1 MSDFFYYK
9 ANEEILAYST
19 KYLARFNTD
28 PRHSYGPAGTS
39 SPRDLIAEAWR
50 FPVIGTYG
58 GGAPAVT
65 SPADFTNYND
75 VTFIYRGA
83 DEQSP
88 ATVSVIGTF
97 ATLYN
102 PIPLRRALFDDESTR
117 YFSVSVAIPQ
127 GQVHRYRF
135 IVDGAYPVNDP
146 INPQEE
152 ALDNGETWSRFFT
165 DSFTSPLVI
174 EPWELDLL
182 YRLTQEILPFQT
194 ADDTNFL
201 NRFYDYRDR
210 ADRDSLYANVY
221 RMDDSVGEVN
231 FIDNILAREERQ
243 HLGDYKTCLR
253 IIDRVLRQRNPYVEP
268 AQMTRDIYFDLY
280 NNMASNVV
288 AGWDYSAYSSPQYFL
303 FLLRRHVITGAFS
316 HPKYG
321 GNAGAA
327 GWAYLSERYNTPSP
341 VPGGKPTTLFDW
353 GRALEPPLGYNK
365 DYLG

>member
-1 MSDFFYYK
+1 MAEYYFYKSDQDVLNYC
-9 ANEEILAYST
+9 T

-28 PRHSYGPAGTS
+28 PRHTYGAPGTS
-39 SPRDLIAEAWR
+39 APRDRIAEAWR

-58 GGAPAVT
+58 GGAPAVQ
-65 SPADFTNYND
+65 SEADFSDYNE
-75 VTFIYRGA
+75 VTFIYNGA
-83 DEQSP
+83 DGQSP

-97 ATLYN
+97 ATLHD
-102 PIPLRRALFDDESTR
+102 PIPLRRATFDGEPVR
-117 YFSVSVAIPQ
+117 YFSVTYAIPQ

-146 INPQEE
+146 INPQEDV
-152 ALDNGETWSRFFT
+152 LDNGAVWSRFFT
-165 DSFTSPLVI
+165 DAFTSPLVM
-174 EPWELDLL
+174 ESWELDLL
-182 YRLTQEILPFQT
+182 YRLSAEVLPFQT

-201 NRFYDYRDR
+201 DRFYDYLDRSNRDN
-210 ADRDSLYANVY
+210 LYANVY

-231 FIDNILAREERQ
+231 FLDNILAREERQ

-253 IIDRVLRQRNPYVEP
+253 IVDRVLRQRNPYVEP
-268 AQMTRDIYFDLY
+268 ARMSRDFYFDLY
-280 NNMASNVV
+280 NDMASNTV

-303 FLLRRHVITGAFS
+303 YLLRRHTVTGAFC

-327 GWAYLSERYNTPSP
+327 GWAYLSERYVTPPAVAGQKP
-341 VPGGKPTTLFDW
+341 VTLFNW
-353 GRALEPPLGYNK
+353 ERALEPPLGTNK

>member
-135 IVDGAYPVNDP
+135 IVDGAYPV
-146 INPQEE
+146 
-152 ALDNGETWSRFFT
+152 T
-165 DSFTSPLVI
+165 
-174 EPWELDLL
+174 
-182 YRLTQEILPFQT
+182 
-194 ADDTNFL
+194 
-201 NRFYDYRDR
+201 
-210 ADRDSLYANVY
+210 
-221 RMDDSVGEVN
+221 
-231 FIDNILAREERQ
+231 
-243 HLGDYKTCLR
+243 
-253 IIDRVLRQRNPYVEP
+253 
-268 AQMTRDIYFDLY
+268 TR
-280 NNMASNVV
+280 STRRKRHWTTVRR
-288 AGWDYSAYSSPQYFL
+288 GRGSSPTP
-303 FLLRRHVITGAFS
+303 LRLH
-316 HPKYG
+316 
-321 GNAGAA
+321 
-327 GWAYLSERYNTPSP
+327 W
-341 VPGGKPTTLFDW
+341 
-353 GRALEPPLGYNK
+353 
-365 DYLG
+365 